1 VSAAVASHR
10 GEGEGTGR
18 DMVTAL
24 EATLVQTQSEGG
36 DRVEVPTNVW
46 NV

>member
-1 VSAAVASHR
+1 
-10 GEGEGTGR
+10 
-18 DMVTAL
+18 MVTAL

-36 DRVEVPTNVW
+36 DRVEVPINGW